1 MKQRVAGFRTTRWS
15 VVLQAADR
23 TECEPALA
31 TLCEQYWYPLYA
43 FARHRGYSAADA
55 EDHTQGFFA
64 YLLERNAF
72 AKADRERGRFRTFLL
87 VSFRSFLMHARE
99 RAMAKRRGGD
109 QRFVSLD
116 AEAAEQRYML
126 EPSDDRS
133 PDRLFDRCWAL
144 TVLDTVLQQLAADAK
159 RNGNEKRF
167 EILKPWLTGNA
178 QRHDYSAAAAEL
190 ECSEQALR
198 VAVHRLRARY
208 GKLLRAAVLETVA
221 DESEVPGELRHLLAS
236 LRV

>member
-1 MKQRVAGFRTTRWS
+1 MKEKVVGFRTTRWS

-23 TECEPALA
+23 SESEPALA
-31 TLCEQYWYPLYA
+31 VLCEESWYPLYA

-55 EDHTQGFFA
+55 EDHTQGFFE

-87 VSFRSFLMHARE
+87 VSFRSFLMHARK
-99 RAMAKRRGGD
+99 RAQAMRRGGD

-116 AEAAEQRYML
+116 GQKAEQRYLL

-144 TVLDTVLQQLAADAK
+144 TILDGVMQQLAADAK
-159 RNGNEKRF
+159 RNGGEKRF

-178 QRHDYSAAAAEL
+178 QRHGYEAAAKTL
-190 ECSEQALR
+190 DCSEQALR

-208 GKLLRAAVLETVA
+208 GKLLREAVLETVA
-221 DESEVPGELRHLLAS
+221 DESEVPDELRHLLAS
-236 LRV
+236 LRM

>member
-1 MKQRVAGFRTTRWS
+1 MKERIAGFRTTRWS
-15 VVLQAADR
+15 VVLQAAAPA
-23 TECEPALA
+23 ESAPALA

-43 FARHRGYSAADA
+43 FARHRGYSAADS

-72 AKADRERGRFRTFLL
+72 ANADRERGRFRTFLL

-99 RAMAKRRGGD
+99 RATAKRRGGG
-109 QRFVSLD
+109 QGFVYLD
-116 AEAAEQRYML
+116 AEVAERRYVL

-133 PDRLFDRCWAL
+133 PDKLFDRCWAV
-144 TVLDTVLQQLAADAK
+144 TVLDGVMQQLSSEAAC
-159 RNGNEKRF
+159 NGNDQRF
-167 EILKPWLTGNA
+167 GLLKSWLTGNA
-178 QRHDYSAAAAEL
+178 QRHDYEAVAKEL
-190 ECSEQALR
+190 DCTEAALR

-208 GKLLRAAVLETVA
+208 GKLLKEAVLETVL

-236 LRV
+236 LRL

>member
-1 MKQRVAGFRTTRWS
+1 M
-15 VVLQAADR
+15 
-23 TECEPALA
+23 A

-64 YLLERNAF
+64 YILERNAF

-87 VSFRSFLMHARE
+87 VSFRSFLVHTRQ
-99 RAMAKRRGGD
+99 RAMAKRRGGG
-109 QRFVSLD
+109 QRFVYLD
-116 AEAAEQRYML
+116 ADEAEQRYSL

-133 PDRLFDRCWAL
+133 PDRVFDRCWAI
-144 TVLDTVLQQLAADAK
+144 TVLDGVMQQLTAEAA
-159 RNGNEKRF
+159 RNGSERRF
-167 EILKPWLTGNA
+167 ELLKPWLTGNA
-178 QRHDYSAAAAEL
+178 QRHDYGEVAAALDCTEA
-190 ECSEQALR
+190 ALR
-198 VAVHRLRARY
+198 VAVHRLRASY

-236 LRV
+236 LRM